1 METQTQTQALVK
13 VFPCDL
19 VLRARCQT
27 ILEAGT
33 IQADL
38 ARRSG
43 VPAAVLS
50 VYLSSEGNKYTGNI
64 EVYER
69 KLEAYLARR
78 DLETLAGISTITTP
92 VSDQIA
98 TAAKMA
104 RRARIMVKAIGRAG
118 IGKTRGASLLADE
131 AMVIYISRETGTREG
146 VRARLFRL
154 AGIRGPRKRTAER
167 RRLMYSELC
176 ARLRGTDHL
185 LVVDQAHKLS
195 GPAVDFL
202 CELWNDT
209 GAPQLWL
216 GTEELVDK
224 LERDEQW
231 ASRLATTAWLEVEVN
246 DKTDEVIKLVQH
258 QIKSRITDLNGETL
272 ALTNLCKK
280 LALHGNFRRVEMR
293 LATMLYLSESGRN
306 QGKTWKELFSQSASF
321 EKEGEA

>member
-13 VFPCDL
+13 VFPCDM
-19 VLRARCQT
+19 VLRTRCQT
-27 ILEAGT
+27 LLDTGT

-38 ARRSG
+38 SRRSG

-50 VYLSSEGNKYTGNI
+50 VYLSPEGNKYTGNI

-78 DLETLAGISTITTP
+78 DLETLAGIPTIKTP

-98 TAAKMA
+98 TAARMA
-104 RRARIMVKAIGRAG
+104 RRARLMVKTIGRAG
-118 IGKTRGASLLADE
+118 IGKTRGASLLSGE
-131 AMVIYISRETGTREG
+131 AMVLYVSRETGTREG
-146 VRARLFRL
+146 VRARLFKL
-154 AGIRGPRKRTAER
+154 VGIRGPRKRTAER
-167 RRLMYSELC
+167 RRLMYSEMC
-176 ARLRGTDHL
+176 ARLRGTDL
-185 LVVDQAHKLS
+185 LIVVDQAHKLS
-195 GPAVDFL
+195 GPAIDFL

-216 GTEELVDK
+216 GTEDLAEK

-231 ASRLATTAWLEVEVN
+231 ASRLATTVWLEVAVDAETNEVR
-246 DKTDEVIKLVQH
+246 ELVQH
-258 QIKSRITDLNGETL
+258 QIKSRISDLNGETL
-272 ALTNLCKK
+272 ALTNLCEK

-293 LATMLYLSESGRN
+293 LATMLCLSESGRN
-306 QGKTWKELFSQSASF
+306 KDKTWKELFSQSAAF